1 MPDSPRRAGERL
13 RKSLRRS
20 FYDGIAYAVMFGV
33 GDSFLNPFAV
43 ALGAS
48 PGQIGL
54 LTSLPQLAGSLS
66 QAMATRVTA
75 FLGRKRTVILFV
87 ALQGLTWLPILLV
100 PWLLPG
106 RRMLWLIFLATLYA
120 FFGAMPN
127 PAWFSIMTQYIPPGR
142 RGAYFSFRN
151 RWGGGVTVLSGFVAG
166 GVLWLAPASWGAASF
181 SLLFAVALLCRMAC
195 VVFLAGQHE
204 PGQHRPA
211 AVADGF
217 TDGQARPLGP
227 NFRRFVLFAAAYSL
241 AAYLVAPFFP
251 VLTLRHLGWDYL
263 SYVTVNTALA
273 ATTFLT
279 IVSWGRHA
287 DRAGNVAVLR
297 LTGFLVALVP
307 ALWLVSTHKA
317 FIFALNVFAGFGW
330 AGYNLAVAN
339 FVFDAV
345 PPPQR
350 VRGVAV
356 YTLATGVGV
365 SLGSLAGGLLV
376 PVLPPLNGSS
386 IFTLCAISAVLRL
399 LAWAMLLPG
408 VHEERRVERVRR
420 RDLLLSVAGLR
431 PLPAPGGIS
440 EPLRD

>member
-1 MPDSPRRAGERL
+1 MKSASRDRAGSRL
-13 RKSLRRS
+13 RRSLRRS

-43 ALGAS
+43 ALGATA
-48 PGQIGL
+48 GQIGL

-66 QAMATRVTA
+66 QAVATRVTA
-75 FLGRKRTVILFV
+75 FLGRKRTVITFV
-87 ALQGLTWLPILLV
+87 ALQGITWLPILLV
-100 PWLLPG
+100 PWLLPD
-106 RRMLWLIFLATLYA
+106 RRILWLILLATLYA
-120 FFGAMPN
+120 TFGAMPN
-127 PAWFSIMTQYIPPGR
+127 PAWFSIMTQYVPPGR
-142 RGAYFSFRN
+142 RGVYFSFRN
-151 RWGGGVTVLSGFVAG
+151 RWTGGITVLSGFVAG
-166 GVLWLAPASWGAASF
+166 AVLWLAPASWGPASF
-181 SLLFAVALLCRMAC
+181 SLLFAVALVCRMAC

-204 PGQHRPA
+204 PRPHRQA
-211 AVADGF
+211 ADGAAS
-217 TDGQARPLGP
+217 GRPRPFGG

-263 SYVTVNTALA
+263 SYVTVNTALS

-307 ALWLVSTHKA
+307 ALWLVSTDKA

-345 PPPQR
+345 PAGER

-356 YTLATGVGV
+356 YTLANGVGIC
-365 SLGSLAGGLLV
+365 LGSLAGGLMV
-376 PVLPPLNGSS
+376 PVLPAINGSP
-386 IFTLCAISAVLRL
+386 IFTLCAISTLLRL
-399 LAWAMLLPG
+399 AAWRMLLPG
-408 VHEERRVERVRR
+408 VREERSVERVRR

-431 PLPAPGGIS
+431 PLPAPGGIA